1 MGPVRGGS
9 SRGLQPRL
17 DLQSSQTKGETV
29 FIAILDFSTAPDD
42 RVRALGQ
49 LESERP
55 LVRSMPG
62 NVAFRVYASRE
73 DDRSVT
79 VVHEWD
85 DQDSFVAYL
94 ASDAFARSN
103 AVLRPLVTNGPVSR
117 RFRAELVESVA

>member
-1 MGPVRGGS
+1 M
-9 SRGLQPRL
+9 
-17 DLQSSQTKGETV
+17 
-29 FIAILDFSTAPDD
+29 FIAILDFGTSAAD
-42 RVRALGQ
+42 RPRALDQ

-62 NVAFRVYASRE
+62 NLAFRVYESRE
-73 DDRSVT
+73 DDRTVT

-85 DQDSFVAYL
+85 DQSSFADYL

-103 AVLRPLVTNGPVSR
+103 AALRPMVTEGPLSR